1 MLQESYLFWRIAKG
15 GPGLPEE
22 STPWASAMPA
32 WEPMLQE
39 DEIWDVISFLYAFTG
54 RKPRAQERAE

>member
-1 MLQESYLFWRIAKG
+1 
-15 GPGLPEE
+15 
-22 STPWASAMPA
+22 MPA

-39 DEIWDVISFLYAFTG
+39 DQIWDVILFLYSFTG